1 MLWPHT
7 PLRAVDLRVVG
18 FRIMEFREFSGGL
31 VVTTGHLHCWGPG
44 SCAGCENLNL
54 ASRACGMAG
63 VKKKKESWNLKTV
76 ECLCVLILLLSDVN
90 LHAAVSETW
99 RVM

>member
-1 MLWPHT
+1 
-7 PLRAVDLRVVG
+7 
-18 FRIMEFREFSGGL
+18 MEFREFSGDL
-31 VVTTGHLHCWGPG
+31 VVTTGHLHCWGPW

-54 ASRACGMAG
+54 ASWACGMAG
-63 VKKKKESWNLKTV
+63 VKKKKKKESWNLKTV
-76 ECLCVLILLLSDVN
+76 ECLCVLILLLSDIN